1 VPKSWCRLPLDEA
14 LALDRERC
22 PLDRLRR
29 EDTTAFRKH
38 ATATFN
44 VSRAQPGTRRCRC
57 PIKSWPGCRPPTPDP
72 DEGDERE
79 APRAPT
85 RPPPTTYDDAS
96 PYRWN
101 DPTRPKNLRAPLS
114 TRLRPRAPPRP
125 RPAASVPPPWRGRC
139 PRASAARTPV
149 RRASPISRGTPG
161 ARSSGRR
168 PCRPARPRAP

>member
-1 VPKSWCRLPLDEA
+1 MPKSWCRLPLDEA

-57 PIKSWPGCRPPTPDP
+57 PIKSWQAARGPPTP
-72 DEGDERE
+72 ESRRTRRTRG
-79 APRAPT
+79 PT
-85 RPPPTTYDDAS
+85 STHPSAADAS
-96 PYRWN
+96 QCRWN
-101 DPTRPKNLRAPLS
+101 DPTQTQELTRAPL
-114 TRLRPRAPPRP
+114 TRPRPRAPPRP
-125 RPAASVPPPWRGRC
+125 TPAASVRPPWRGRC

-149 RRASPISRGTPG
+149 RRASPICRGTPG

-168 PCRPARPRAP
+168 PCRRARPRAP